1 MLYSRCVIL
10 AAGLAL
16 MAAVLHASWNIVVKQ
31 TGDRFL
37 ALWSQ
42 FLFSGSLALVG
53 LIGWTIVDGPPNI
66 AWWWSISSGCG
77 HLPYVLLLARAYDKN
92 DFSLT
97 YPIARGAGALSSAV
111 LGLIFLGDDLS
122 SLSMAGIAIVI
133 FGLWVLVLGQPMNNI
148 FPALGVAATI
158 GIYSVVDAHGARNSD
173 AVAFALS
180 VFVSGATT
188 ITIWALITRAKDLK
202 KFVAAQWKPAA
213 FGGTMSIIAYSMVV
227 YAFTLAPVGYVATM
241 RESSVVIAAL
251 AGWKYLKED
260 DHKRRLIS
268 ATVVVLGLIVLVAG
282 R

>member
-10 AAGLAL
+10 AASLAL
-16 MAAVLHASWNIVVKQ
+16 LAAFLHATWNIVVKQ

-37 ALWSQ
+37 ALWAQ
-42 FLFSGSLALVG
+42 FVFAGSLAFIALVG
-53 LIGWTIVDGPPNI
+53 WTLFFTPPNI
-66 AWWWSISSGCG
+66 ARWWSIFSGCG
-77 HLPYVLLLARAYDKN
+77 HLPYVMLLAKAYDKN

-97 YPIARGAGALSSAV
+97 YPIARGAGALSAAI
-111 LGLIFLGDDLS
+111 LGLIFLGDNLS
-122 SLSMAGIAIVI
+122 ALSMAGIAVVI
-133 FGLWVLVLGQPMNNI
+133 FGLWVLVSGQPINNI

-158 GIYSVVDAHGARNSD
+158 GIYSVVDAYGARNSD

-188 ITIWALITRAKDLK
+188 ITLWALVTRAKELK
-202 KFVAAQWKPAA
+202 TFLAAEWKPAA
-213 FGGTMSIIAYSMVV
+213 FGGIMSISGYSMVV
-227 YAFTLAPVGYVATM
+227 YAFSLAPVGYVATM

-260 DHKRRLIS
+260 DHKRRLAS
-268 ATVVVLGLIVLVAG
+268 AMIVVVGLVVLVVG

>member
-16 MAAVLHASWNIVVKQ
+16 MAAVLHATWNIVVKQ

-53 LIGWTIVDGPPNI
+53 LICWTIVDGPPNI

-122 SLSMAGIAIVI
+122 ALSMAGIAIVI

-188 ITIWALITRAKDLK
+188 ITIWALITRARDLK
-202 KFVAAQWKPAA
+202 KFVATQWKPAA

-268 ATVVVLGLIVLVAG
+268 ATVVVLGLIVLVTG

>member
-16 MAAVLHASWNIVVKQ
+16 LAAVLHASWNLVVKQ

-37 ALWSQ
+37 ALWGQ
-42 FLFSGSLALVG
+42 FVFAGSIALITLVG
-53 LIGWTIVDGPPNI
+53 WIIIDGPPNI
-66 AWWWSISSGCG
+66 AWWWSITSGCG
-77 HLPYVLLLARAYDKN
+77 HLPYVLLLAKAYDKN

-97 YPIARGAGALSSAV
+97 YPIARGAGALSAAV

-122 SLSMAGIAIVI
+122 ALSMGGIAIVI
-133 FGLWVLVLGQPMNNI
+133 FGLWILVSGQPINNI

-158 GIYSVVDAHGARNSD
+158 GVYSVVDAYGARNSD
-173 AVAFALS
+173 PVAFALS
-180 VFVSGATT
+180 VFVSGAIS
-188 ITIWALITRAKDLK
+188 ITIWAFLTRAKELK
-202 KFVAAQWKPAA
+202 TFLAAQWKPAL
-213 FGGTMSIIAYSMVV
+213 FGGTMSIIGYSLVV

-260 DHKRRLIS
+260 DHKRRLTS
-268 ATVVVLGLIVLVAG
+268 ATVVVLGLVVLVAG

>member
-1 MLYSRCVIL
+1 MLYSHGVLL
-10 AAGLAL
+10 AAGLAFF
-16 MAAVLHASWNIVVKQ
+16 AAVLHASWNLVVKQ

-42 FLFSGSLALVG
+42 FVFAGSFALLGIV
-53 LIGWTIVDGPPNI
+53 GWTIIDGRPNI
-66 AWWWSISSGCG
+66 AWWWSIISGCG
-77 HLPYVLLLARAYDKN
+77 HLPYVLLLAKAYDKN

-97 YPIARGAGALSSAV
+97 YPIARGAGALSAAI

-122 SLSMAGIAIVI
+122 ALSMAGIAVVI
-133 FGLWVLVLGQPMNNI
+133 FGLWVLVSGQPINNI

-158 GIYSVVDAHGARNSD
+158 GVYSVVDAYGARNSD
-173 AVAFALS
+173 PVAFALS
-180 VFVSGATT
+180 VFVSGAVT
-188 ITIWALITRAKDLK
+188 ITIWALLTRAKDLK
-202 KFVAAQWKPAA
+202 TFLVAQWKPAL
-213 FGGTMSIIAYSMVV
+213 FGGTMSIISYSLVV

-260 DHKRRLIS
+260 DHRRRLTS
-268 ATVVVLGLIVLVAG
+268 ATVVVLGLVVLVAG

>member
-10 AAGLAL
+10 AASLAL
-16 MAAVLHASWNIVVKQ
+16 LAAFLHATWNIVVKQ

-37 ALWSQ
+37 ALWAQ
-42 FLFSGSLALVG
+42 FVFAGSLAFIALVG
-53 LIGWTIVDGPPNI
+53 WTLFFTPPNI
-66 AWWWSISSGCG
+66 AWWWSIFSGCG
-77 HLPYVLLLARAYDKN
+77 HLPYVMLLAKAYDKN

-97 YPIARGAGALSSAV
+97 YPIARGAGALSAAI
-111 LGLIFLGDDLS
+111 LGLIFLGDNLS
-122 SLSMAGIAIVI
+122 ALSMAGIAVVI
-133 FGLWVLVLGQPMNNI
+133 FGLWVLVSGQPINNI

-158 GIYSVVDAHGARNSD
+158 GIYSVVDAYGARNSD

-188 ITIWALITRAKDLK
+188 ITLWALVTRAKELK
-202 KFVAAQWKPAA
+202 TFLAAEWKPAL
-213 FGGTMSIIAYSMVV
+213 FGGIMSITGYSMVV
-227 YAFTLAPVGYVATM
+227 YAFSLAPVGYVATM

-260 DHKRRLIS
+260 DHKRRLTS
-268 ATVVVLGLIVLVAG
+268 AMIVVVGLVVLVVG

>member
-1 MLYSRCVIL
+1 
-10 AAGLAL
+10 
-16 MAAVLHASWNIVVKQ
+16 MAAVLHATWNIVVKQ

-122 SLSMAGIAIVI
+122 ALSMAGIAIVI

-202 KFVAAQWKPAA
+202 KFVATQWKPAA

>member
-1 MLYSRCVIL
+1 MLYSRYVLL

-16 MAAVLHASWNIVVKQ
+16 FAAVLHASWNLVVKQ
-31 TGDRFL
+31 TSDRFL

-42 FLFSGSLALVG
+42 FVFAGSFAVIALVG
-53 LIGWTIVDGPPNI
+53 WTVIDGPPNI
-66 AWWWSISSGCG
+66 SWWWSVISGCG
-77 HLPYVLLLARAYDKN
+77 HLPYVMLLAKAYDKN

-97 YPIARGAGALSSAV
+97 YPIARGAGALNAAI

-122 SLSMAGIAIVI
+122 ALSMVGIAVVI
-133 FGLWVLVLGQPMNNI
+133 FGLWVLVSGQPITNI

-158 GIYSVVDAHGARNSD
+158 GVYSAVDAYGARNSNPI
-173 AVAFALS
+173 AFALS
-180 VFVSGATT
+180 VFVSAATSV
-188 ITIWALITRAKDLK
+188 TIWALITRAKELK
-202 KFVAAQWKPAA
+202 KFLAAEWKPSL
-213 FGGTMSIIAYSMVV
+213 FGGTMSIISYSLVV

-260 DHKRRLIS
+260 DHKRRLTS
-268 ATVVVLGLIVLVAG
+268 ATVVVLGLVVLVAG

>member
-1 MLYSRCVIL
+1 MPYARFVIL

-16 MAAVLHASWNIVVKQ
+16 LAAFFHASWNIVVKQ

-42 FLFSGSLALVG
+42 FVFAGSIALTTLVV
-53 LIGWTIVDGPPNI
+53 WIVIDGPPSI
-66 AWWWSISSGCG
+66 AWWWSVASGCG

-97 YPIARGAGALSSAV
+97 YPIARGAGALSAAI
-111 LGLIFLGDDLS
+111 LGLVFLNDDLS
-122 SLSMAGIAIVI
+122 TLSMAGIAVVI
-133 FGLWVLVLGQPMNNI
+133 FGLWVLVSGQQISNI

-158 GIYSVVDAHGARNSD
+158 GVYSVVDAYGARNSNSF
-173 AVAFALS
+173 AFALS
-180 VFVSGATT
+180 VFVSGA
-188 ITIWALITRAKDLK
+188 ISVSFWAVVTRKSQLK
-202 KFVAAQWKPAA
+202 NHFKNTWKTSCL
-213 FGGTMSIIAYSMVV
+213 GGAMSLFSYSLVV

-251 AGWKYLKED
+251 AGWKVLKEQE
-260 DHKRRLIS
+260 HRRRLTS
-268 ATVVVLGLIVLVAG
+268 ASIVVVGLFILVAG

>member
-1 MLYSRCVIL
+1 MLYSHGVLL
-10 AAGLAL
+10 AAGLAFF
-16 MAAVLHASWNIVVKQ
+16 AAVLHASWNLVVKQ

-42 FLFSGSLALVG
+42 FVFAGSFALLGIV
-53 LIGWTIVDGPPNI
+53 GWTIIDGRPNI
-66 AWWWSISSGCG
+66 AWWWSIISGCG
-77 HLPYVLLLARAYDKN
+77 HLPYVLLLAKAYDKN

-97 YPIARGAGALSSAV
+97 YPIARGAGALSAAI

-122 SLSMAGIAIVI
+122 ALSMAGIAVVI
-133 FGLWVLVLGQPMNNI
+133 FGLWVLVSGQPINNI

-158 GIYSVVDAHGARNSD
+158 GVYSVVDAYGARNSD
-173 AVAFALS
+173 PVAFALS
-180 VFVSGATT
+180 VFVSGAVT
-188 ITIWALITRAKDLK
+188 ITIWALLTRAKDLK
-202 KFVAAQWKPAA
+202 TFLVVQWKPAL
-213 FGGTMSIIAYSMVV
+213 FGGTMSIISYSLVV

-260 DHKRRLIS
+260 DHRRRLTS
-268 ATVVVLGLIVLVAG
+268 ATVVVLGLVVLVAG

>member
-10 AAGLAL
+10 AASLAL
-16 MAAVLHASWNIVVKQ
+16 LAAFLHATWNIVVKQ

-37 ALWSQ
+37 ALWAQ
-42 FLFSGSLALVG
+42 FVFAGSLAFIALVG
-53 LIGWTIVDGPPNI
+53 WTLFFTPPNI
-66 AWWWSISSGCG
+66 AWWWSIFSGCG
-77 HLPYVLLLARAYDKN
+77 HLPYVMLLAKAYDKN

-97 YPIARGAGALSSAV
+97 YPIARGAGALSAAI
-111 LGLIFLGDDLS
+111 LGLIFLGDNLS
-122 SLSMAGIAIVI
+122 ALSMAGIAVVI
-133 FGLWVLVLGQPMNNI
+133 FGLWVLVSGQPINNI

-158 GIYSVVDAHGARNSD
+158 GIYSVVDAYGARNSD

-188 ITIWALITRAKDLK
+188 ITLWALVTRAKELK
-202 KFVAAQWKPAA
+202 TFLAAEWKPAA
-213 FGGTMSIIAYSMVV
+213 FGGIMSISGYSMVV
-227 YAFTLAPVGYVATM
+227 YAFSLAPVGYVATM

-260 DHKRRLIS
+260 DHKRRLAS
-268 ATVVVLGLIVLVAG
+268 AMIVVVGLVVLVVG

>member
-10 AAGLAL
+10 AAVLAL
-16 MAAVLHASWNIVVKQ
+16 LAAVLHATWNIVVKQ

-42 FLFSGSLALVG
+42 FVFAGSLALIG
-53 LIGWTIVDGPPNI
+53 LIGWTIIYGQPNI
-66 AWWWSISSGCG
+66 AWWWSIFSGCG

-122 SLSMAGIAIVI
+122 ALSMGGIAIVI

-148 FPALGVAATI
+148 LPALGVAGTI

-180 VFVSGATT
+180 VFVSGAIT
-188 ITIWALITRAKDLK
+188 ITIWALITRAKELK
-202 KFVAAQWKPAA
+202 TFLAAQWRPAA

-260 DHKRRLIS
+260 DHKRRLTS
-268 ATVVVLGLIVLVAG
+268 ATVVVLGLVVLVAG

>member
-10 AAGLAL
+10 AAALAL
-16 MAAVLHASWNIVVKQ
+16 VAAVLHATWNIVVKQ

-37 ALWSQ
+37 ALWGQ
-42 FLFSGSLALVG
+42 FVFAGSFALIALVG
-53 LIGWTIVDGPPNI
+53 WTIIDGRPNI
-66 AWWWSISSGCG
+66 AWWWSIFSGCG
-77 HLPYVLLLARAYDKN
+77 HLPYVMLLAKAYDKN

-97 YPIARGAGALSSAV
+97 YPIARGAGALSAAI

-122 SLSMAGIAIVI
+122 ALSMAGIAIVI
-133 FGLWVLVLGQPMNNI
+133 FGLWVLVSGQPINSI

-158 GIYSVVDAHGARNSD
+158 GVYSVVDAYGARNSD

-188 ITIWALITRAKDLK
+188 ISIWALLTRAKDLR
-202 KFVAAQWKPAA
+202 KFLAAEWKPAA
-213 FGGTMSIIAYSMVV
+213 FGGTMSIVGYSMIV

-260 DHKRRLIS
+260 DHKRRLTS
-268 ATVVVLGLIVLVAG
+268 ASVVVLGLIVLVAG

>member
-10 AAGLAL
+10 AASLAL
-16 MAAVLHASWNIVVKQ
+16 LAAFLHATWNIVVKQ

-37 ALWSQ
+37 ALWAQ
-42 FLFSGSLALVG
+42 FVFAGSLAFIALVG
-53 LIGWTIVDGPPNI
+53 WTLFFTPPNI
-66 AWWWSISSGCG
+66 AWWWSIFSGCG
-77 HLPYVLLLARAYDKN
+77 HLPYVMLLAKAYDKN

-97 YPIARGAGALSSAV
+97 YPIARGAGALSAAI

-122 SLSMAGIAIVI
+122 ALSMAGIAVVI
-133 FGLWVLVLGQPMNNI
+133 FGLWVLVSGQPINNI

-158 GIYSVVDAHGARNSD
+158 GIYSVVDAYGARNSD

-188 ITIWALITRAKDLK
+188 ITLWALVTRAKELK
-202 KFVAAQWKPAA
+202 TFLAAEWKPAA
-213 FGGTMSIIAYSMVV
+213 FGGIMSISGYSMVV
-227 YAFTLAPVGYVATM
+227 YAFSLAPVGYVATM

-260 DHKRRLIS
+260 DHKRRLTS
-268 ATVVVLGLIVLVAG
+268 AMIVVVGLVVLVAG

>member
-1 MLYSRCVIL
+1 MLYSRCVLL

-16 MAAVLHASWNIVVKQ
+16 LAAVLHASWNLVVKQ

-37 ALWSQ
+37 ALWGQ
-42 FLFSGSLALVG
+42 FVFAGSFALIALA
-53 LIGWTIVDGPPNI
+53 GWTIIDGPPNI
-66 AWWWSISSGCG
+66 AWWWSIISGCG
-77 HLPYVLLLARAYDKN
+77 HLPYVLLLAKAYDKN

-97 YPIARGAGALSSAV
+97 YPIARGAGALSAAI

-122 SLSMAGIAIVI
+122 APSMAGIAIVI
-133 FGLWVLVLGQPMNNI
+133 FGLWVLVLGQPINNI

-158 GIYSVVDAHGARNSD
+158 GIYSVVDAYGARNSD
-173 AVAFALS
+173 PVAFALS

-188 ITIWALITRAKDLK
+188 ITIWALLTHRGQLK
-202 KFVAAQWKPAA
+202 EFLVVQWRPAL
-213 FGGTMSIIAYSMVV
+213 FGGTMSIISYSLVV

-260 DHKRRLIS
+260 DHKRRLTS
-268 ATVVVLGLIVLVAG
+268 ATVVVLGLVVLVAG

>member
-10 AAGLAL
+10 AASLAL
-16 MAAVLHASWNIVVKQ
+16 LAAFLHATWNIVVKQ

-37 ALWSQ
+37 ALWAQ
-42 FLFSGSLALVG
+42 FVFAGSLALIA
-53 LIGWTIVDGPPNI
+53 LAGWTLFFTPPNI
-66 AWWWSISSGCG
+66 AWWWSIFSGCG
-77 HLPYVLLLARAYDKN
+77 HLPYVMLLAKAYDKN

-97 YPIARGAGALSSAV
+97 YPIARGAGALSAAI
-111 LGLIFLGDDLS
+111 LGLIFLGDNLS
-122 SLSMAGIAIVI
+122 ALSMAGIAVVI
-133 FGLWVLVLGQPMNNI
+133 FGLWVLVSGQPINNI

-158 GIYSVVDAHGARNSD
+158 GIYSVVDAYGARNSD

-188 ITIWALITRAKDLK
+188 ITLWALVTRAKELK
-202 KFVAAQWKPAA
+202 TFLAAEWKPAL
-213 FGGTMSIIAYSMVV
+213 FGGIMSITGYSMVV
-227 YAFTLAPVGYVATM
+227 YAFSLAPVGYVATM

-260 DHKRRLIS
+260 DHKRRLTS
-268 ATVVVLGLIVLVAG
+268 AMIVVVGLVVLVVG